1 MSTLR
6 GVGFKKAHAKK
17 MGKIRGNLMVTAAQ
31 NKKNIKKNRRTIFEV
46 EGKVTSNKA
55 KAYASR
61 SIIEENRALILKN
74 YTAAFMGNRQLA
86 NQNTD
91 DIFRNRQAILSSMET
106 SSDVEENFVAS
117 MINEANLDFLE
128 HRASLNAAVLAANEK
143 MIAVNSMLIEINDA
157 IMAANEGIV
166 RFNAK
171 EIAKNTQILN
181 GSLKLKSATPAKNA
195 ARVKKNAARG
205 AAISRAATANSKKM
219 DALTSSMQANRKRIE
234 KNGEKI
240 MQRRADIVK
249 NATNIGKN
257 QQRVAKAISS

>member
-1 MSTLR
+1 M
-6 GVGFKKAHAKK
+6 A
-17 MGKIRGNLMVTAAQ
+17 TAAQ

-46 EGKVTSNKA
+46 EGKVTANKS

-128 HRASLNAAVLAANEK
+128 HRAGLNAAVLGVNDK
-143 MIAVNSMLIEINDA
+143 MVKVNSMLIEINDA

-166 RFNAK
+166 RLNAK
-171 EIAKNTQILN
+171 EIY
-181 GSLKLKSATPAKNA
+181 
-195 ARVKKNAARG
+195 
-205 AAISRAATANSKKM
+205 ISRYV
-219 DALTSSMQANRKRIE
+219 L
-234 KNGEKI
+234 KI
-240 MQRRADIVK
+240 SYQGQFPHVLLLL
-249 NATNIGKN
+249 N
-257 QQRVAKAISS
+257 QVCLLG

>member
-1 MSTLR
+1 M
-6 GVGFKKAHAKK
+6 A
-17 MGKIRGNLMVTAAQ
+17 TAAQ

-46 EGKVTSNKA
+46 EGKVTANKS

-128 HRASLNAAVLAANEK
+128 HRDALNAADLSANDK
-143 MIAVNSMLIEINDA
+143 KIAVLHALRYILGSFDYPDKKLPKPKVWTENINDYSLT
-157 IMAANEGIV
+157 INKVPFNNLSYQQYKVLKVMADE
-166 RFNAK
+166 
-171 EIAKNTQILN
+171 E
-181 GSLKLKSATPAKNA
+181 
-195 ARVKKNAARG
+195 
-205 AAISRAATANSKKM
+205 
-219 DALTSSMQANRKRIE
+219 
-234 KNGEKI
+234 
-240 MQRRADIVK
+240 
-249 NATNIGKN
+249 
-257 QQRVAKAISS
+257 